1 MPVIGTKETPV
12 RLSFV
17 HLFESVDSMD
27 SGRKVYSCQ
36 VVIPKTA
43 KDVIAEVEDNIAKAI
58 QDGIGKKMFNKA
70 ISESAEFRRCL
81 RDGDKKAAEVD
92 DGSQDYLKGCMFFN
106 ASCSEDRPPAVVD
119 RFGKPILRADEVY
132 SGCFALVSVNFYP
145 FKHGKGGIGA
155 GLNHVMKR
163 DEGERLDGR
172 ESADSAFK
180 DLVDKEEDMASSE
193 GEADLR

>member
-1 MPVIGTKETPV
+1 MKERFPVTIGP
-12 RLSFV
+12 
-17 HLFESVDSMD
+17 
-27 SGRKVYSCQ
+27 
-36 VVIPKTA
+36 
-43 KDVIAEVEDNIAKAI
+43 
-58 QDGIGKKMFNKA
+58 
-70 ISESAEFRRCL
+70 
-81 RDGDKKAAEVD
+81 
-92 DGSQDYLKGCMFFN
+92 QDYLKGSMFFN

-132 SGCFALVSVNFYP
+132 SGCYALVSVNFYP

>member
-1 MPVIGTKETPV
+1 MPVIGTKENPV

-17 HLFESVDSMD
+17 HLFEPVDSM
-27 SGRKVYSCQ
+27 SGDRKNYSVQ
-36 VVIPKTA
+36 VVIPKAA
-43 KDVIAEVEDNIAKAI
+43 KDVVALVEREIQKAI
-58 QDGIGKKMFNKA
+58 TDGIGKKMFNKA

-119 RFGKPILRADEVY
+119 NYGKLIIKADEVY

-163 DEGERLDGR
+163 GEGERLDGR
-172 ESADSAFK
+172 ESADKAFK
-180 DLVDKEEDMASSE
+180 DLVDEEPTSSE
-193 GEADLR
+193 DEADLR

>member
-1 MPVIGTKETPV
+1 MPVIGTKENPV

-17 HLFESVDSMD
+17 HLFEPVDSM
-27 SGRKVYSCQ
+27 SGDRKNYSVQ
-36 VVIPKTA
+36 VVIPKAA
-43 KDVIAEVEDNIAKAI
+43 KDVIALVESEIQKAI
-58 QDGIGKKMFNKA
+58 TDGIGKKMFNKA

-81 RDGDKKAAEVD
+81 RDGDKKAAEVE

-119 RFGKPILRADEVY
+119 NYGKPIIKADEVY

-163 DEGERLDGR
+163 GEGVRLDGR
-172 ESADSAFK
+172 ESADKAFK
-180 DLVDKEEDMASSE
+180 DLVDEEPTSSE
-193 GEADLR
+193 DEADLR

>member
-1 MPVIGTKETPV
+1 MPVIGTKENPV

-17 HLFESVDSMD
+17 HLFEPVDSM
-27 SGRKVYSCQ
+27 SGDRKNYSVQ
-36 VVIPKTA
+36 VVIPKAA
-43 KDVIAEVEDNIAKAI
+43 KDVIALVESEIQKAI
-58 QDGIGKKMFNKA
+58 TDGIGKKMFNKA

-119 RFGKPILRADEVY
+119 NYGKPIIKADEVY
-132 SGCFALVSVNFYP
+132 SGCLALVSVNFYP

-163 DEGERLDGR
+163 GEGERLDGR
-172 ESADSAFK
+172 ESADKAFK
-180 DLVDKEEDMASSE
+180 DLVDEEPTSSE
-193 GEADLR
+193 DEADLR

>member
-1 MPVIGTKETPV
+1 MPVIGTKENPV

-17 HLFESVDSMD
+17 HLFEPVDSM
-27 SGRKVYSCQ
+27 SGDRKNYSVQ
-36 VVIPKTA
+36 VVIPKAA
-43 KDVIAEVEDNIAKAI
+43 KDVVALVESEIQKAI
-58 QDGIGKKMFNKA
+58 TDGIGKKMFNKA

-119 RFGKPILRADEVY
+119 NYGKPIIKADEVY

-163 DEGERLDGR
+163 GEGERLDGR
-172 ESADSAFK
+172 ESADKAFK
-180 DLVDKEEDMASSE
+180 DLVDEEPTSSE
-193 GEADLR
+193 DEADLR

>member
-1 MPVIGTKETPV
+1 MPVIGTKENPV

-17 HLFESVDSMD
+17 HLFEPVDSM
-27 SGRKVYSCQ
+27 SGDRKNYSVQ
-36 VVIPKTA
+36 VVIPKAA
-43 KDVIAEVEDNIAKAI
+43 KDVIALVESEIQMAI
-58 QDGIGKKMFNKA
+58 TDGIGKKMFNKA

-119 RFGKPILRADEVY
+119 NYGKPIIKADEVY
-132 SGCFALVSVNFYP
+132 SGCLALVSVNFYP

-163 DEGERLDGR
+163 GEGERLDGR
-172 ESADSAFK
+172 ESADKAFK
-180 DLVDKEEDMASSE
+180 DLVDEEPTSSE
-193 GEADLR
+193 DEADLR